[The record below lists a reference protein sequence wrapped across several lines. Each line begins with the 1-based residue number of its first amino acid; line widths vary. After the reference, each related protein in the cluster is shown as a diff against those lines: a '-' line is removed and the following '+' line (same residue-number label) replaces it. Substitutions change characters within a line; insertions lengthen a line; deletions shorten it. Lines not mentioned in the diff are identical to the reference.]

1 MEKKKK
7 NMGALFFWGF
17 FAARGM
23 GGAVRQPG
31 GPG

>member
-7 NMGALFFWGF
+7 NMGALLLF

>member
-7 NMGALFFWGF
+7 NMGALFF

-31 GPG
+31 GQG